1 MQMEIAQTERQGLEE
16 ALLHS
21 QKLKAVGQLTGGLA
35 HDFNNLLA
43 VIIGSPELVNPDS
56 ARRAANTAGAASCR
70 TWGATDTTTAGV
82 FPQAVLTSAS
92 R

>member
-1 MQMEIAQTERQGLEE
+1 MEIAQTERQGLEE

-43 VIIGSPELVNPDS
+43 VIIGSLELVNPDS
-56 ARRAANTAGAASCR
+56 PDAPRIQRALQAAER
-70 TWGATDTTTAGV
+70 GATDTTTAGV